1 MQFLY
6 HISLL
11 SLIVSCY
18 TPPAK
23 SQLALSELSKI
34 GIIPGRSYDLK
45 LSTQSSFQ
53 FMVIKLIPNVEGLTN
68 CSSSAL
74 INYKKML
81 TRILEPIHSAL
92 DHIKNAISDK
102 QPSEVPGANT
112 RFFGAIVAGVA
123 LTVATTAQITAG
135 VALHNSIQNANAILQ
150 LKDSIKQSN
159 KAIQELQTAASQT
172 VLVINA
178 LQDQINSQLVPA
190 INTLGCQVVSNTL
203 SLKLNQYFSEVSLV
217 FGPNL
222 RDPTSETLSIQAL
235 SRAFNGDFDSMLSK
249 LKYDDTDFLDLLESD
264 SIRGRIIDVSLDDY
278 FIIIQIEYPSLIAIK
293 DATIQTFNLISY
305 NYRGSEWISIFP
317 SQLLVRGTYISN
329 IDISDC
335 VSTTNSM
342 ICKSDTSSPI
352 SSATWSCATGNL
364 TGCARTRVVNTHVPK
379 FALSGGV
386 IFANCAPIVCKCQD
400 PMFNINQEPKVTNV
414 MISSDTC
421 KEVYVDGYYITIG
434 KSMLPRAMYAED
446 VVLGG
451 PISVDPIDLGNDVSS
466 IQDSINKSKEY
477 LDHANELLD
486 KVNPNIV
493 NAKSFAAIMAI
504 VIVLIIWFV
513 INLVWL
519 IYLTKLAI
527 SNSHISNMGSRAS
540 TVNSLAG
547 FVG

>member
-1 MQFLY
+1 MNTKAT
-6 HISLL
+6 LL
-11 SLIVSCY
+11 ICTMIMCAELCD
-18 TPPAK
+18 
-23 SQLALSELSKI
+23 SQLALSELTKI
-34 GIIPGRSYDLK
+34 GIIPGKSYDLK

-53 FMVIKLIPNVEGLTN
+53 FMVIKLIPNIDGLSN
-68 CSSSAL
+68 CTFNSMA
-74 INYKKML
+74 NYKKML
-81 TRILEPIHSAL
+81 TRILEPINNAL
-92 DHIKNAISDK
+92 QHIKNAISDK
-102 QPSEVPGANT
+102 QPAEIPGSNA
-112 RFFGAIVAGVA
+112 RFFGAIVAGAA

-135 VALHNSIQNANAILQ
+135 IALHNSIQNANAILG
-150 LKDSIKQSN
+150 LKDSIKRSN
-159 KAIQELQTAASQT
+159 KAIAELQTAAQQT

-178 LQDQINSQLVPA
+178 LQDQINNQLVPA
-190 INTLGCQVVSNTL
+190 INTLGCQVVGNTL
-203 SLKLNQYFSEVSLV
+203 GLRLNQYFSEVSLI

-278 FIIIQIEYPSLIAIK
+278 FIVIQIEYPSLISIK

-305 NYRGSEWISIFP
+305 NHRGSEWISIFP

-335 VSTTNSM
+335 VSTTNSL

-352 SSATWSCATGNL
+352 SSATWACATGNL

-386 IFANCAPIVCKCQD
+386 VFANCAPIVCKCQD
-400 PMFNINQEPKVTNV
+400 PMTNINQEPKVTNV
-414 MISSDTC
+414 MVSSDTC
-421 KEVYVDGYYITIG
+421 KEVYVDGIYITLG
-434 KSMLPRAMYAED
+434 KKTLPRAMYAED
-446 VVLGG
+446 VALGG
-451 PISVDPIDLGNDVSS
+451 PISVDPIDLGNDVSA
-466 IQDSINKSKEY
+466 IQDAINKSKEH
-477 LDHANELLD
+477 LDEANHLLD

-519 IYLTKLAI
+519 IYLTKLSI
-527 SNSHISNMGSRAS
+527 SNSRMSNMGSRAS